1 MEESGVKWC
10 MEHPISCARN
20 AAKPLYIDISQFAGL
35 YPISNHLS
43 SINISHNM
51 DKIISN
57 IDIKNCPKLW
67 KNVTKCY
74 KTYGKYLKI
83 QEKICLFVMSFIGGL
98 FECFLYT
105 APKTAGY

>member
-1 MEESGVKWC
+1 
-10 MEHPISCARN
+10 
-20 AAKPLYIDISQFAGL
+20 
-35 YPISNHLS
+35 
-43 SINISHNM
+43 M

-83 QEKICLFVMSFIGGL
+83 QEKIVYFVMSFIGGL